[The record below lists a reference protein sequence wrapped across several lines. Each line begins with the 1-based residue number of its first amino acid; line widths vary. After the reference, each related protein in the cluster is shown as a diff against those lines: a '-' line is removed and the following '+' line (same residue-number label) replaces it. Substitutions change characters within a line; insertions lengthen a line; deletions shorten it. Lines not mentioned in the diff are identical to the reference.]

1 MKVIT
6 ELDLCQQTQE
16 SLMRGEVIDNS
27 NGSDRKEIFQNK
39 FSKIDYQTV
48 KLRPSLN
55 LDVCKELFDE
65 SLSINSQYKETCT
78 LILNFYISSN
88 RKTIFSS
95 IQGVA
100 KISQQTIGDNY
111 LFYLPDTKQ
120 IKQSFA
126 DQEYCFLGIHL
137 DIYFVKSFLTS
148 SKQTLPEQLQLFINN
163 GSSQIFQRQNGKI
176 TPAMR
181 TVLNQIINAPYEG
194 TMQLMYLEGK
204 TLELLTLQLA
214 QWVEAGKG
222 KQNTIHLKADVI
234 NKIYQAKEILLDN
247 QAKPPT
253 INDLAAQVEIT
264 PTKLKQ
270 SFKKIFGTTIFGYL
284 RNYRMEIARNLLLE
298 KDMNVTEV
306 ASSVGYSNS
315 SQFAAAFK
323 RKFGITPKECR
334 QEKKV
339 AEIRNL
345 SSRSENLS

>member
-6 ELDLCQQTQE
+6 ESNLCQQTQE
-16 SLMRGEVIDNS
+16 SLLQRELIYNS
-27 NGSDRKEIFQNK
+27 NGSDRIEICQNN
-39 FSKIDYQTV
+39 FNKINYQTV
-48 KLRPSLN
+48 KLRSSLN

-65 SLSINSQYKETCT
+65 SLNIKSQYKETCT
-78 LILNFYISSN
+78 LISNFYILRN
-88 RKTIFSS
+88 RKAISSS

-100 KISQQTIGDNY
+100 KISQQPIGDNY
-111 LFYLPDTKQ
+111 LFYLPGTQQ
-120 IKQSFA
+120 IKQSLVE
-126 DQEYCFLGIHL
+126 QECYFLGVHL

-163 GSSQIFQRQNGKI
+163 GSSQIFQRQNGEI

-194 TMQLMYLEGK
+194 TMQLMYLESK

-214 QWVEAGKG
+214 QWVEAEKG
-222 KQNTIHLKADVI
+222 KQNTVRLKADVI
-234 NKIYQAKEILLDN
+234 NKIYQAKEILLSN

-264 PTKLKQ
+264 PTKLKEN
-270 SFKKIFGTTIFGYL
+270 FKQIFGTTMFGYL
-284 RNYRMEIARNLLLE
+284 RNYRMEMARNLLLE

-323 RKFGITPKECR
+323 HKFGITPKECR

-345 SSRSENLS
+345 SSRGENLS